1 MEDMVS
7 GNHDLSNRLEYRL
20 EGSKGGTES
29 LKEWKKYKKGDARWE
44 LRYYKRRDNGR

>member
-20 EGSKGGTES
+20 EGSKGGTKKS
-29 LKEWKKYKKGDARWE
+29 KELRKYRKRDARWR
-44 LRYYKRRDNGR
+44 LRCYKKNNN